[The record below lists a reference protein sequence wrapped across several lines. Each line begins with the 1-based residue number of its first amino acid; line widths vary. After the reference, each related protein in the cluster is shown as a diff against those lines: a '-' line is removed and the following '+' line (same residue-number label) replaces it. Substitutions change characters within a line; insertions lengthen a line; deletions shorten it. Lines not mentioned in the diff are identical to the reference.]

1 MKKQRI
7 IETNEGIQD
16 KITVEIFDNFARIM
30 RDKGW
35 NSVDSFIKAGI
46 TKGNVLEIGPGPGY
60 VGLEWLKKFPD
71 ATLTGCEISREMI
84 RLAEK
89 NARDYGFEKRT
100 AYVEGNCMQMPFP
113 DGSFDAVIS
122 NGSLHEW
129 EDPVKVF
136 NEINRVLK
144 PQGLLC
150 ITDMRRDVNS
160 LLKWFIYFSTR
171 PKEIR
176 PGFLTSFNASY
187 TMTEITN
194 LLGQSKLKK
203 TAVNKEFFGLC
214 ITGKKR
220 DLFL

>member
-35 NSVDSFIKAGI
+35 NNVNSFIKAGI

-71 ATLTGCEISREMI
+71 AALTGCEISWEMI

-100 AYVEGNCMQMPFP
+100 VYVEGNCMEMPFP
-113 DGSFDAVIS
+113 DSSFDAVIS

-160 LLKWFIYFSTR
+160 LIKWFIYFSTR

-187 TMTEITN
+187 TIDEIKN
-194 LLGQSKLKK
+194 LLGQSKLKN
-203 TAVNKEFFGLC
+203 TAVSMEFFGLC
-214 ITGKKR
+214 ITGKKTA
-220 DLFL
+220 L

>member
-71 ATLTGCEISREMI
+71 AALTGCEISREMI

-150 ITDMRRDVNS
+150 ISDMRRDVNT
-160 LLKWFIYFSTR
+160 LIKWFIYLSTR

-187 TMTEITN
+187 TMEEITN
-194 LLGQSKLKK
+194 LLGQSKLMN